1 MNVGIVV
8 VAHEPMASALYTCSC
23 HVFRAQQG
31 VLTYDV
37 GAENDPAVSQAAVT
51 KLIYQADIGAG
62 VLVLTDILGA
72 TPANVA
78 TRAVLEA
85 RAEGHEV
92 TLLAGA
98 NTPML
103 LRALT
108 YRGLALDEVAKRAMS
123 GARDAVL
130 LVDGNG

>member
-1 MNVGIVV
+1 MNVGIVI
-8 VAHEPMASALYTCSC
+8 VAHEPMASALYSCSC
-23 HVFRAQQG
+23 HVLRAQQG
-31 VLTYDV
+31 VLIYDV
-37 GAENDPAVSQAAVT
+37 AAENDPAVSQAAVAD
-51 KLIYQADIGAG
+51 LIHQADVGAG

-78 TRAVLEA
+78 TRAALSA

-108 YRGLALDEVAKRAMS
+108 YRALALDEVARRAMA